1 MSGHVVP
8 DLNPMAKDIVR
19 PFAKN
24 LVEFT
29 ENVLNQ
35 MFVDVILDFLVINAT
50 KQDAQVSVSVS
61 AVLSYQNFVCGK
73 KF

>member
-1 MSGHVVP
+1 
-8 DLNPMAKDIVR
+8 MAKDIVK

-29 ENVLNQ
+29 ENVWNQ

-50 KQDAQVSVSVS
+50 KQDAQVSVFVS
-61 AVLSYQNFVCGK
+61 AVFSYHSLRRVVEIIFS
-73 KF
+73 

>member
-1 MSGHVVP
+1 
-8 DLNPMAKDIVR
+8 MAKDIVK

-29 ENVLNQ
+29 ENVWNQ

-50 KQDAQVSVSVS
+50 KQDAQVSVFVS
-61 AVLSYQNFVCGK
+61 AVFS
-73 KF
+73 